1 MTKMHCFLG
10 VSGLL
15 AVTAVA
21 TMALPAPAAAAEEMT
36 LYRRI
41 LSVDAGGSAVSFRA
55 EDGKGTVKAKVVSGK
70 TTLAQGPKGKMKDI
84 QMSALK
90 EGLVCEVTYAGDT
103 ASKIECEPEAS
114 E

>member
-15 AVTAVA
+15 AVAAVA
-21 TMALPAPAAAAEEMT
+21 TMALPAPAAAAEEMK

-41 LSVDAGGSAVSFRA
+41 LDVEAGGKSVSFRA
-55 EDGKGTVKAKVVSGK
+55 EDGKGTVKAKVVDGK
-70 TTLAQGPKGKMKDI
+70 TTLAQGPRGKMKPI

-90 EGLVCEVTYAGDT
+90 PGLVCEVTYAGDT
-103 ASKIECEPEAS
+103 ASKIECEPAAS